1 MRRLWTSFRARLIAG
16 AVIWIIAGLTVSGFL
31 LSELFKAHV
40 TQQFDDELH
49 GHAAELAALVGV
61 APDGKL
67 FLHRRLSDPRF
78 LPKDS
83 GFYWRVEAESG
94 ASIGSP
100 SLAGRPLPLPGPFP
114 AAGAERHVFVSG
126 PSGQLR
132 LVERA
137 VSAPGASPLRIG
149 IGVDQRL
156 LDEVLGRF
164 NWTLFLSLTIVAL
177 GLASAAILQVWFGLR
192 PLSRMRH
199 ALSAVRMGRA
209 SRLPEDL
216 PSEVRPL
223 AVDLNALLEGNLEML
238 QRARTQAG
246 NLAHALKTPL
256 AILLDEADRLRAA
269 GQDEAADIISLQC
282 ERMRR
287 QIDYQIARARAAALK
302 RAPGVAADVRG
313 TLEPIIAAMSRLHGR
328 HGVTY
333 EVVYEDEAI
342 VAVDA
347 QDLGEILGN
356 VLDNAGKW
364 ASARVAVSVRRSG
377 QAMEIVVDDDG
388 PGLPPESYE
397 HVFGVGER
405 LDERT
410 PGHGLGLSIVK
421 DLVGLYEGRVTLDA
435 SPQGGLRL
443 TLAFRTVDA

>member
-1 MRRLWTSFRARLIAG
+1 MRQLWTSFRTRLIVG
-16 AVIWIIAGLTVSGFL
+16 AAIWIIAGLAVSGFL

-49 GHAAELAALVGV
+49 GHAAELAALIELT
-61 APDGKL
+61 PDGKL
-67 FLHRRLSDPRF
+67 VLHRRLSDPRF
-78 LPKDS
+78 LPRDS
-83 GFYWRVEAESG
+83 GFYWRVEARG
-94 ASIGSP
+94 GQAITSP
-100 SLAGRPLPLPGPFP
+100 SLAGRGLPLPGPFP
-114 AAGAERHVFVSG
+114 PSGAERHVFVDG

-132 LVERA
+132 LVERSVA
-137 VSAPGASPLRIG
+137 TPNGPPLRLG

-164 NWTLFLSLTIVAL
+164 NWTLFLSLTIVAS
-177 GLASAAILQVWFGLR
+177 GLIAAAMLQVWFGLR

-199 ALSAVRMGRA
+199 ALSAVRMGQA

-238 QRARTQAG
+238 RRARTQAG

-256 AILLDEADRLRAA
+256 AILTDEAERMRAA
-269 GQDEAADIISLQC
+269 GQVEAAEVIILQC

-302 RAPGVAADVRG
+302 RAPGVAADVRS
-313 TLEPIIAAMSRLHGR
+313 TLDPIVMALSRLYAR
-328 HGVTY
+328 RDVSFA
-333 EVVYEDEAI
+333 VAYEDQPV

-347 QDLGEILGN
+347 QDLSEILGN

-364 ASARVAVSVRRSG
+364 ARSRAEILVRRRG
-377 QAMEIVVDDDG
+377 DFAEIIVDDDG
-388 PGLPPESYE
+388 LGLPPESYE
-397 HVFGVGER
+397 HVFGLGER

-410 PGHGLGLSIVK
+410 PGHGLGLSIVR
-421 DLVGLYEGRVTLDA
+421 DLVGLYEGRVTLDVA
-435 SPQGGLRL
+435 TLGGLRVIL
-443 TLAFRTVDA
+443 TFPAITQ